1 MLVLMSDTLEDSA
14 GGDRTLL
21 DDVYRSTNRTVFP
34 NYSSRPFKS
43 PRVDDISSS

>member
-21 DDVYRSTNRTVFP
+21 DDVCRSTNRTVFP
-34 NYSSRPFKS
+34 YHSYS
-43 PRVDDISSS
+43 RVAFHLVLMI